1 MVSDTIYCTLLGASL
16 LARRGRP
23 PMTRKKRTS
32 AGRNRLSVDVGEMM
46 DDIVHGAQQRGIT
59 VAQIT
64 RDAFRAYARR
74 EDKGVSAHDLCLL
87 LLDLD
92 ILGQKFVRFRDNPA
106 DAHAADE
113 FQEVWDWVTLSADG
127 LWRRMPK

>member
-1 MVSDTIYCTLLGASL
+1 
-16 LARRGRP
+16 
-23 PMTRKKRTS
+23 MTRKKRTS

-74 EDKGVSAHDLCLL
+74 EDLGVSTHDLYLL
-87 LLDLD
+87 VLDLH
-92 ILGQKFVRFRDNPA
+92 ILGQKYVRFRDNPD
-106 DAHAADE
+106 DAQAADE
-113 FQEVWDWVTLSADG
+113 FQLAFDWVTLSAHG
-127 LWRRMPK
+127 LWSRMPK

>member
-1 MVSDTIYCTLLGASL
+1 
-16 LARRGRP
+16 
-23 PMTRKKRTS
+23 MTRKKRAS
-32 AGRNRLSVDVGEMM
+32 AGRNRLSVDVGDMM
-46 DDIVHGAQQRGIT
+46 DEIVHGAQQRGIT

-74 EDKGVSAHDLCLL
+74 EDKGISAHDLYLL

-92 ILGQKFVRFRDNPA
+92 ILGQKCVRFRDNPA
-106 DAHAADE
+106 DAQAADE
-113 FQEVWDWVTLSADG
+113 FQLAWDWVTLSADG